1 MDTDATPLIGG
12 ALQSAVDFFI
22 GFGSDA
28 FVFVAIAAIIAAFSF
43 YFGRDKLVPLIA
55 GVYAAIPL
63 YMHFPYTG
71 LLGGDAYLS
80 IGLFLGLAFLGSVAF
95 SGLAMFMASTGIGFL
110 KVAALCLLTA
120 GLMMAILINLLP
132 ASQIHTFSA
141 PTLSLFSAQFFFW
154 WLVAPVAGVFLF
166 GK

>member
-1 MDTDATPLIGG
+1 MDTEATPLIGG

-28 FVFVAIAAIIAAFSF
+28 LIFIAIAAIIAAFSF

-63 YMHFPYTG
+63 YTYFPYTG
-71 LLGGDAYLS
+71 LLGGDPYLS
-80 IGLFLGLAFLGSVAF
+80 IGLFLGFAFLGSVAF

-110 KVAALCLLTA
+110 KVTALCLLTA
-120 GLMMAILINLLP
+120 GLIMALAINLLP
-132 ASQIHTFSA
+132 AAQIHTFSA
-141 PTLSLFSAQFFFW
+141 PTLTFFSSQVFFW
-154 WLVAPVAGVFLF
+154 WLAAPVAGVFLF